1 VSRFEFQQWGGKRKL
16 LLSPSTEIDPV
27 RTTRL
32 IARKNTST
40 ALSAEIAACH
50 AHAFQT
56 LTLLATISSEAFFD
70 IRPSAIR
77 DGKKRPATK
86 RIPCLGTALCE

>member
-1 VSRFEFQQWGGKRKL
+1 M
-16 LLSPSTEIDPV
+16 
-27 RTTRL
+27 

-77 DGKKRPATK
+77 NGKKGPLQNGFRAF
-86 RIPCLGTALCE
+86 GTALCER